1 MQLRDRLLRDDHGG
15 TALEYVFLAAFIGI
29 VILVAVQG
37 LGDAVHDSLGNTSNS
52 LSAT

>member
-1 MQLRDRLLRDDHGG
+1 MQLRNRPLRDERGG

-37 LGDAVHDSLGNTSNS
+37 LGDAVRNNFSNTSNS
-52 LSAT
+52 LSVT